1 MKNINFKYL
10 LLIISVS
17 LLTSCDTNDFL
28 EEINPNEIAKD
39 NYWRNLDET
48 GAGLNAT
55 YKVLNNL
62 SILNINL
69 EALRA
74 DMGYPGYGRP
84 VPNKTEEFYNQTYNV
99 SSTSLSDKWQALYQ
113 GIFRANQVIGALED
127 LEGTVETEE
136 WTSQMGQ
143 ARFLRGLFHYYLYTS
158 FNNGNIIIREAVPL
172 TNDDFSKPLSPAEDV
187 LKFIREDL
195 EFAYKNLYK
204 NGEYPSGDKSRVTS
218 GAAATILGD
227 SYLNELNYVKAMEY
241 FDDVIN
247 NHGYALEYDMDKLFT
262 TAGEFNKESILEIN
276 YTSDNIDT
284 SLSPWDGSSG
294 TNWLN
299 QLTSNSVKGAVF
311 APSWAV
317 IAYKNEPMDPLDS
330 RNYFV
335 HATTGLTQRNVPLRA
350 SAMIAIVEDYQ
361 TLYYGA
367 PVTDVKGGKFHATAW
382 GFGYWKHFTN
392 HDIVESESELPL
404 GTSWSSKNVTLLRL
418 STVMLMQA
426 ECKIKTGDVD
436 EAIKLINEIRKRW
449 GLVLLGESNGN
460 LSYTYD
466 EESYS
471 AEELMQRLMKI
482 EKPLETS
489 IEGHMTRF
497 LDFKRWEKS
506 DNYGFKQRL
515 TELSNEVYYAENY
528 KYIDETGA
536 TKWKYNF
543 PSLVRT
549 APSTGE
555 FKVVDYEFD
564 IPALNYIESQHS
576 TYPIPQT
583 EINSNPNIN
592 N

>member
-1 MKNINFKYL
+1 MKNIIFKYL
-10 LLIISVS
+10 ILIISGGI
-17 LLTSCDTNDFL
+17 LASCNTDNFL

-39 NYWRNLDET
+39 NYWRNLEET

-55 YKVLNNL
+55 YKTLNTL
-62 SILNINL
+62 SILNINT
-69 EALRA
+69 EALRS

-84 VPNKTEEFYNQTYNV
+84 VPNKTEEFYNQSYTV
-99 SSTSLSDKWQALYQ
+99 SSTTLSDKWQALYQ
-113 GIFRANQVIGALED
+113 GIFRANQTIGALEK
-127 LEGTVETEE
+127 LEGTVESAE
-136 WTSQMGQ
+136 WTSQMAQ
-143 ARFLRGLFHYYLYTS
+143 ARFLRGLYHYYLYTS
-158 FNNGNIIIREAVPL
+158 FNNGSIIIRDAVPL
-172 TNDDFSKPLSPAEDV
+172 TNDDFAKALSPAADV
-187 LKFIREDL
+187 IKFIREDL

-218 GAAATILGD
+218 GAAGTILGD
-227 SYLNELNYVKAMEY
+227 SYLNELNYPKAMEY

-247 NHGYALEYDMDKLFT
+247 NHGYSLEYDMAKLFT
-262 TAGEFNKESILEIN
+262 TAGEFNKESILEIS
-276 YTSDNIDT
+276 YSADNIDT

-299 QLTSNSVKGAVF
+299 QLTANSVKGAAF
-311 APSWAV
+311 APAWAV
-317 IAYKNEPMDPLDS
+317 LAYKTEAMDPLDS

-350 SAMIAIVEDYQ
+350 SAMVAMVEDYQ

-367 PVTDVKGGKFHATAW
+367 PVTEVVGGRFHATAW

-392 HDIVESESELPL
+392 HDIVSSESELPL
-404 GTSWSSKNVTLLRL
+404 GTSWSSKNITLLRL
-418 STVMLMQA
+418 ATVMLMQA

-436 EAIKLINEIRKRW
+436 AAIKLINEIRKRW
-449 GLVLLGESNGN
+449 GLVLLGESNGS

-466 EESYS
+466 EETYS
-471 AEELMQRLMKI
+471 ADELMQRLMRI

-497 LDFKRWEKS
+497 SDFNRWAKS

-515 TELSNEVYYAENY
+515 TELSNEVYYAEQY
-528 KYIDETGA
+528 KYIDNLGA
-536 TKWKYNF
+536 VKWKYNY
-543 PSLVRT
+543 PSLVRNK
-549 APSTGE
+549 PSTGDYLTI
-555 FKVVDYEFD
+555 DYEYD
-564 IPALNYIESQHS
+564 IPALNFDETKQS
-576 TYPIPQT
+576 TYPIPQA